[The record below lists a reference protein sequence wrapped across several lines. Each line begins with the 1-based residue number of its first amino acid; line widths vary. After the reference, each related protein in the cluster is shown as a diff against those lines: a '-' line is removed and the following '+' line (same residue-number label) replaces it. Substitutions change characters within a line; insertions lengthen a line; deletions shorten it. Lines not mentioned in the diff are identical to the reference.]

1 MKRREVMQI
10 VGKTLGGLFVA
21 QFVPGCKP
29 PSGPSPIP
37 PKPPDPINYY
47 HFEITYIRV
56 AIRDKNFIT
65 FIPLMKFGYPDGF
78 ALATLLGPNIEK
90 IDNFTFRAF
99 VPNELAAG
107 FYCVAVDDLAL
118 NDGIDKGTCV
128 TGIRI
133 KIRVVETNTTY
144 ELSSIVPNVFNSLTY
159 STSISTMARFF
170 LKGDGTIEDY

>member
-1 MKRREVMQI
+1 MKKIFGFLLLVAA
-10 VGKTLGGLFVA
+10 LFSA
-21 QFVPGCKP
+21 GCKS

-37 PKPPDPINYY
+37 PKPPDPIDYY
-47 HFEITYIRV
+47 HFEITYGRV
-56 AIRDKNFIT
+56 AVRDKNFVT
-65 FIPLMKFGYPDGF
+65 FIPLMMFGSPDGF
-78 ALATLLGPNIEK
+78 TLATLLGPNIEK

-107 FYCVAVDDLAL
+107 FYCVAVWDLAL

-133 KIRVVETNTTY
+133 KIRVIEKDVTY
-144 ELSSIVPNVFNSLTY
+144 ELSSIVPNVFHSLTY